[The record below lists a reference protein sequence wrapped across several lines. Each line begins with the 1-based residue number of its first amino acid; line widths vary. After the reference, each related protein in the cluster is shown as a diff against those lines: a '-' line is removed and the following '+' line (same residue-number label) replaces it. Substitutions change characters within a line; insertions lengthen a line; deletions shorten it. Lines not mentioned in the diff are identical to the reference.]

1 MYKITDTLEFTH
13 TVAVMVPADGGHV
26 EQTRK
31 VRFSIEP
38 VRESDSL
45 EPPTDDALQDILRR
59 IIVSI
64 EDVVDDDDNPIPYN
78 DAIRDRLL
86 ALPFVRVAIW
96 RSYMGAVT
104 KAKVGN

>member
-13 TVAVMVPADGGHV
+13 TVPVMVPADGGHI
-26 EQTRK
+26 EQTMK
-31 VRFSIEP
+31 VRFTILPAKETDNMDP
-38 VRESDSL
+38 RA
-45 EPPTDDALQDILRR
+45 DDALQDILKR

-64 EDVVDDDDNPIPYN
+64 EDVVDDDDNQIPYS

-86 ALPFVRVAIW
+86 ALPFVRVAMW
-96 RSYMGAVT
+96 RAYTAAIT